1 MSKANHST
9 RKTLADHSAAKVN
22 VFTYYLGIYLNILGK
37 VRTMK
42 RVHIYDM
49 MCGEGE
55 YADGKQGSALE
66 GLNRVLKYFTDYPAE
81 TLRVNY
87 VLNDAGESDVEKG
100 IKKIDRVRERAEQIP
115 FEPVA
120 NGRMKIHY
128 TSLLCAEAMAKGIA
142 RVQQLPAYQEKALMF
157 IDPWGYKD
165 INIEDL
171 RAAMAGGQSEV
182 LLFLPAEMM
191 FRFAR
196 KAYHE
201 DFPGGAALQR
211 WLTELFPE
219 SLPHFTSVHDFIN
232 QFKQRLQ
239 AQLQAPYSSRFTL
252 ETTDHNT
259 YSLFYFTSNRKGL
272 QSMLE
277 AQWKHDQETGSGH
290 RAERS
295 FTLFEP
301 GELTNYP
308 ARVEEYLATAPSRTN
323 EELLEFGLT
332 EGFLP
337 RHTSDVLKALV
348 AQGRLNISAPDGQPV
363 RKNAFY
369 LDNADRFIRFSLI
382 T

>member
-9 RKTLADHSAAKVN
+9 RQTLAEHSAAKVS
-22 VFTYYLGIYLNILGK
+22 VFTYYLGTYLNILGK
-37 VRTMK
+37 VPAMK

-55 YADGKQGSALE
+55 YADGRQGSALE
-66 GLNRVLKYFTDYPAE
+66 GLNRVLRYFTEYPVE
-81 TLRVNY
+81 TLRVAY
-87 VLNDAGESDVEKG
+87 ILNDAGVSDVDKG
-100 IKKIDRVRERAEQIP
+100 RLKIDRVRERAELIP

-120 NGRMKIHY
+120 NGRIDIHY
-128 TSLLCAEAMAKGIA
+128 AALPCDEAMARAIA
-142 RVQQLPAYQEKALMF
+142 RVQRLPPFQEKALLF

-165 INIEDL
+165 IHIGDL
-171 RAAMAGGQSEV
+171 RAALAGGHSEI
-182 LLFLPAEMM
+182 LLFLPTEMM

-219 SLPHFTSVHDFIN
+219 SLPHFTTVHDFIN
-232 QFKQRLQ
+232 QFRQRLQ
-239 AQLQAPYSSRFTL
+239 AQIEAPYSSRFTL
-252 ETTDHNT
+252 ETSDHNT

-272 QSMLE
+272 RSMLE
-277 AQWKHDQETGSGH
+277 AQWKQDQETGSGH
-290 RAERS
+290 RAERT

-308 ARVEEYLATAPSRTN
+308 TRVEAYLAATPNRTN
-323 EELLEFGLT
+323 EELLEFGLA

-337 RHTSDVLKALV
+337 RHTGDVLKGLLL
-348 AQGRLNISAPDGQPV
+348 QGRLNISAPDGQLV

-369 LDNADRFIRFSLI
+369 LDNPDRFIRFSLI
-382 T
+382 S